1 MLSEERNQNSAK
13 CDANNNIKKC
23 ANGNVRQML
32 PCRLVVMRHGE
43 RIDDLFPEWIHKST
57 SSGLYQAFD
66 LNMPLTLPELK
77 RPFKHYE
84 DDTIISEMGFVL
96 AEMVGR
102 GLLINKSIPDI
113 IYASPALRCVQT
125 AHSVLKGMGKE
136 NEIKIRIEP
145 TLFEFTELHPNGKP
159 KFATPEELYNAKFN
173 IDINY
178 VPFETMENIWQM
190 NETVEM
196 YSKRVQNLLQKLAK
210 TDEWSERTDG
220 ALILIVGH
228 ASTVDLAIGAFQE
241 PPRTV
246 FARELINHGAKFP
259 YCCTAIIDRMDD
271 GRWLYN
277 ETALPP
283 ITYMNFSSKI
293 NRDFAMRERIAI

>member
-1 MLSEERNQNSAK
+1 
-13 CDANNNIKKC
+13 
-23 ANGNVRQML
+23 ML

-125 AHSVLKGMGKE
+125 AHSVLKGMGKKTKLKFVLNQHFLNLLNFIQME
-136 NEIKIRIEP
+136 NQNLQHLKN
-145 TLFEFTELHPNGKP
+145 FTML
-159 KFATPEELYNAKFN
+159 KFN

-178 VPFETMENIWQM
+178 VPFETNG
-190 NETVEM
+190 
-196 YSKRVQNLLQKLAK
+196 KCKKLI
-210 TDEWSERTDG
+210 E
-220 ALILIVGH
+220 
-228 ASTVDLAIGAFQE
+228 F
-241 PPRTV
+241 
-246 FARELINHGAKFP
+246 
-259 YCCTAIIDRMDD
+259 
-271 GRWLYN
+271 
-277 ETALPP
+277 
-283 ITYMNFSSKI
+283 
-293 NRDFAMRERIAI
+293 